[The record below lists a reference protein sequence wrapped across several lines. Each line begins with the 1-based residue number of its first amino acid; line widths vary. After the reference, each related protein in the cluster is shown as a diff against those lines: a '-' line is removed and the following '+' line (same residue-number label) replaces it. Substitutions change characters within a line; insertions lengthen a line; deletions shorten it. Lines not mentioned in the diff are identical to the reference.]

1 MAPRS
6 GSELPD
12 DIEPPF
18 RDLVTELRTL
28 KDVHHLTLGDLSAR
42 THYGRSSWERWLNGK
57 RLVTRSALESLAA
70 SLGIDDA
77 ALLDLLAQA
86 SGPRRPHEDEDED
99 APDREG
105 AEPPRAAHAPAGP
118 FQLPADIRTFTGRA
132 AEIAEL
138 EATIRAAVGQSES
151 PVVCSVDGMGGMGK
165 SALAVHVAHRVSGL
179 FPDGQLY
186 LDLHGH
192 TPGFEPMEPL
202 RALHHLLQS
211 LGVPPEQIPEDMD
224 ARAACLRDRVHGR
237 RVVIL
242 LDNAA
247 NAAQVRPLL
256 PGSAHCLVII
266 TSRMRMIDLD
276 DVLPVSLQS
285 LCDAEA
291 LDLFVEIANLGEEA
305 RADHRLIEIA
315 RLCGKIPLAIRM
327 MAARVRHH
335 PTLGFDAVI
344 ADLRDERG
352 RLEALRS
359 EDRDVAAA
367 LELSYSRL
375 PPRESLL
382 FRRLALIPGVHWDA
396 YAAANLLDTDERT
409 AARVLESIHDH
420 SLLIP
425 YGPGRYG
432 FHDLVRLFARSRFG
446 RTESLNE
453 DDERAYDRL
462 LGYYL
467 QSTAQAC
474 DLSSR
479 MTRSWPVSKTPVPR
493 SLPHFTTETESIAW
507 LRAER
512 VNLIA
517 AIVRSH
523 EEGRHQV
530 AHTLLAN
537 LAGFLLG
544 EGHWEQSKALHQKAA
559 ARAETDDDPLWQGIA
574 LMHLSRAN
582 QLSGNDDGAC
592 SAGER
597 ALDIFE
603 ELDHSLARA
612 NAQVLLAGHHY
623 MAARLP
629 AAEQLATAALET
641 FTELSDLSGESRA
654 LWTIGR
660 VRYAEADLTGA
671 AERLTRA
678 VELAYAVG
686 DTQSVANRLVDLGRV
701 YQGFGDL
708 ALATALYLQA
718 RAVFVQ
724 LGRKHGEANVL
735 WNLGRVH
742 IELSRF
748 ADAAESL
755 EAARLLY
762 VELGSQNGEASAH
775 LDLGRLCLAMERT
788 GPAREHFERA
798 RDLFGGIRQVDGMAN
813 AELGLGNT
821 ELECGRLE
829 LARAHL
835 ELAQSNFLTAGDQL
849 GRQMVGCGLADLAG
863 AEDGAISALDQY
875 AHLKQDARKLAN
887 PSLDARI
894 RRGEE
899 RWTRQL

>member
-1 MAPRS
+1 MAHRS

-12 DIEPPF
+12 DLEPPF
-18 RDLVTELRTL
+18 RALVNELRIL
-28 KDVHHLTLGDLSAR
+28 KNVHHLTLEDLSAR

-57 RLVTRSALESLAA
+57 RLVTRSAVESLTA

-77 ALLDLLAQA
+77 ALLSLLAQV
-86 SGPRRPHEDEDED
+86 SPGPRTPHED
-99 APDREG
+99 APAHE
-105 AEPPRAAHAPAGP
+105 AEPRATAGAISAGP

-138 EATIRAAVGQSES
+138 ERTITETAGQSDW

-179 FPDGQLY
+179 FPDGRLY

-192 TPGFEPMEPL
+192 TPGFEPLEPV
-202 RALHHLLQS
+202 RALLHLLRS
-211 LGVPPEQIPEDMD
+211 LGVAPEQIPEGVD

-237 RVVIL
+237 RIMIL

-256 PGSAHCLVII
+256 PGSAGCLVVI
-266 TSRMRMIDLD
+266 TSRVRMVDLD
-276 DVLPVSLQS
+276 DVLPVSLPS
-285 LCDAEA
+285 LADTEA
-291 LDLFVEIANLGEEA
+291 LDLFVKIANLGPEA
-305 RADHRLIEIA
+305 RADPRLVEIV
-315 RLCGKIPLAIRM
+315 RLCGNIPLAIRM
-327 MAARVRHH
+327 TAARVRHH
-335 PTLGFDAVI
+335 PALGFDAVI
-344 ADLRDERG
+344 EDLRDERG
-352 RLEALRS
+352 RLEALRT

-375 PPRESLL
+375 PERERLL
-382 FRRLALIPGVHWDA
+382 FRRLALVPGVHWDA
-396 YAAANLLDTDERT
+396 YAAANLLGTDMRT

-420 SLLIP
+420 NLLIP
-425 YGPGRYG
+425 CGPGRYG
-432 FHDLVRLFARSRFG
+432 FHDLVRLFARSLFERAG
-446 RTESLNE
+446 KISD
-453 DDERAYDRL
+453 DDERAYERL

-467 QSTAQAC
+467 QTTAQAS

-479 MTRSWPVSKTPVPR
+479 MTRSWPVSRTPAPCSVPQLASEAA
-493 SLPHFTTETESIAW
+493 SLAW
-507 LRAER
+507 LRTER

-517 AIVRSH
+517 AIVHSH
-523 EEGRHQV
+523 EQGRHQV
-530 AHTLLAN
+530 AHTLLAD

-544 EGHWEQSKALHQKAA
+544 EGHWEQSRALHQHAA
-559 ARAETDDDPLWQGIA
+559 ARAEDEADPLWQGIA
-574 LMHLSRAN
+574 LMHLSTAN
-582 QLSGNDDGAC
+582 QLSGNNDGAC

-603 ELDHSLARA
+603 ALDHSLARA

-660 VRYAEADLTGA
+660 VRYAEADLAGA
-671 AERLTRA
+671 ADRLTRA
-678 VELAYAVG
+678 VELAYVVG
-686 DTQSVANRLVDLGRV
+686 DTQSLANRLVDLGRV

-708 ALATALYLQA
+708 DLATSLYLEA
-718 RAVFVQ
+718 RSVFAQ

-742 IELSRF
+742 LELGRF
-748 ADAAESL
+748 ADAAEAL
-755 EAARLLY
+755 EEARALY
-762 VELGSQNGEASAH
+762 AELGSRNGEAYAL
-775 LDLGRLCLAMERT
+775 LDLGRLFLARERT
-788 GPAREHFERA
+788 ELARLHFERA
-798 RDLFGGIRQVDGMAN
+798 RDLFRDIRQLDGIAN

-821 ELECGRLE
+821 ELESGRID
-829 LARAHL
+829 AAGKHL
-835 ELAQSNFLTAGDQL
+835 ECALSNFRTTGDQL
-849 GRQMVGCGLADLAG
+849 GQRMAGCGLADLAG
-863 AEDGAISALDQY
+863 VREGAISALDRY
-875 AHLKQDARKLAN
+875 TDLKQDARKFAS

-894 RRGEE
+894 RLGEE
-899 RWTRQL
+899 RWTRRL

>member
-86 SGPRRPHEDEDED
+86 SRPRPPHDDDDPPERGARPPH
-99 APDREG
+99 PD
-105 AEPPRAAHAPAGP
+105 HAPAGP
-118 FQLPADIRTFTGRA
+118 FQLPADIRTFTGRS

-138 EATIRAAVGQSES
+138 EHTIRAAFEASES

-192 TPGFEPMEPL
+192 TPGFEPMEPP

-237 RVVIL
+237 RILIL

-256 PGSAHCLVII
+256 PGSARCLVVI
-266 TSRMRMIDLD
+266 TSRVRMIDLD
-276 DVLPVSLQS
+276 DVLPVSLRS
-285 LCDAEA
+285 LSDAEA
-291 LDLFVEIANLGEEA
+291 LDLFVNIANLGEQA

-315 RLCGKIPLAIRM
+315 RLCGNIPLAIRM

-335 PTLGFDAVI
+335 PALGFDALI

-432 FHDLVRLFARSRFG
+432 FHDLVRLFARSLSERAG
-446 RTESLNE
+446 SVGEE
-453 DDERAYDRL
+453 DDRAYERL

-479 MTRSWPVSKTPVPR
+479 MTRSWPVSRTPAPCAMPQFTAEAE
-493 SLPHFTTETESIAW
+493 SLAW
-507 LRAER
+507 LRTER
-512 VNLIA
+512 VNLVS

-523 EEGRHQV
+523 EEGRHQI

-574 LMHLSRAN
+574 LMHLSTAN
-582 QLSGNDDGAC
+582 QLSGNSDDAC
-592 SAGER
+592 SAGEQ

-671 AERLTRA
+671 ADRLTRA

-686 DTQSVANRLVDLGRV
+686 DTQSLANRLVDLGRV

-718 RAVFVQ
+718 RSVFAQ

-742 IELSRF
+742 MELSRF
-748 ADAAESL
+748 ADAAEAL
-755 EAARLLY
+755 EAARALY
-762 VELGSQNGEASAH
+762 VELGSQNGEAYAH
-775 LDLGRLCLAMERT
+775 LDLGRLFLAMDRT

-798 RDLFGGIRQVDGMAN
+798 RDLFVGIRQVDGTAN

-821 ELECGRLE
+821 EIESGQPD
-829 LARAHL
+829 AAQAHL
-835 ELAQSNFLTAGDQL
+835 ERALDTFLATGDQL
-849 GRQMVGCGLADLAG
+849 GQQMACCGLADLAG
-863 AEDGAISALDQY
+863 INEGAISALDRY
-875 AHLKQDARKLAN
+875 AHVKQDASKLAN